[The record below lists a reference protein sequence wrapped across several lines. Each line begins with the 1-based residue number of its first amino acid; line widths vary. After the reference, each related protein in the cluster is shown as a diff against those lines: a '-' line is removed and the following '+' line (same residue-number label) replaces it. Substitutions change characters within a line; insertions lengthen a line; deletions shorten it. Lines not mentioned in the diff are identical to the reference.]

1 MLTLAALVVVG
12 GGSAGPAGA
21 HAALV
26 GSEPADG
33 ATLAAAPQSVAL
45 TFSES
50 VALDGADAV
59 RVVDGEGRRADGG
72 RAEVTGSTVRL
83 TLRDPAGSG
92 TFVVSYRV
100 ISADGHPIRGA
111 TTFTVATVSP
121 TTTTT
126 TAATDSSTSEP
137 EPAPPEP
144 TTAALS
150 ATGSEDRSRSVAG
163 TAAGGTAAAAAVLV
177 VGLAL
182 FLGTWPAP
190 SADAFRTVRI
200 GLAALAGGACAVD
213 VVLDASSRNVVTAA
227 LVTAGS
233 SVAAFAPARRTAS
246 VVAGGVAAAIGL
258 AWSGHTVT
266 AGPGPLPA
274 IADVVHLLAGMA
286 WTGVVVGLATA
297 LRAPHDPTDRA
308 SEAADTARAVARA
321 SGLAALAVLA
331 LVPAGLLQAGW
342 IRSGS
347 WDLLGDG
354 HGRALL
360 VKLVAVAVAAGL
372 GGWNRFRLVRRV
384 GTDRTA
390 LRTVAR
396 LEAALLLVV
405 LVASAVLVDRAP
417 PVP

>member
-12 GGSAGPAGA
+12 GASADPAGA

-111 TTFTVATVSP
+111 TTFTVAAVSP
-121 TTTTT
+121 TTTT
-126 TAATDSSTSEP
+126 TAATDSSTPEP

-190 SADAFRTVRI
+190 SADAFRTARI

-213 VVLDASSRNVVTAA
+213 VVLDASSPNVVTAA

-233 SVAAFAPARRTAS
+233 SVAAFAPARRTAP

-258 AWSGHTVT
+258 ALSGHTVT

-274 IADVVHLLAGMA
+274 IADVVHLLAAMA

-308 SEAADTARAVARA
+308 SEAADTAHAVARA
-321 SGLAALAVLA
+321 SGFAALAVLT
-331 LVPAGLLQAGW
+331 LVPAGFLQASW

-396 LEAALLLVV
+396 VEAALLLVV